1 MPAHSQDFPWPSY
14 YGNYYFFE
22 TRMRAHNCVTNIEP
36 LGNGLYTVTRDA
48 GQPLQVFIC
57 ECYSFGVAEYF
68 ESIEKLG
75 PLDAVIINSN
85 WCGYTYEAKRLC
97 REQKVGLLK
106 IGDFMAALNRQE
118 FWTYLDE
125 YETEYFKEQGWL

>member
-14 YGNYYFFE
+14 YGNYDFFE
-22 TRMRAHNCVTNIEP
+22 ARLQEHNGVADIDL
-36 LGNGLYTVTRDA
+36 LGDGLYKVTRA
-48 GQPLQVFIC
+48 SGQPLQVFIC

-75 PLDAVIINSN
+75 PLDAVIINSI

-97 REQKVGLLK
+97 RDQKVGLFK
-106 IGDFMAALNRQE
+106 IGDFMAALNRQK
-118 FWTYLDE
+118 FWTDLSE
-125 YETEYFKEQGWL
+125 RETEYFKEQGWL